1 MDFTELKLKSEL
13 RQTLSRMNYTTLTP
27 IQERCIPPLLA
38 GESLIA
44 QSRTG
49 SGKTLAYALPLLEKI
64 RFETFLPQ
72 ALILVPTRELALQV
86 QQTLDNVGMYC
97 RTRHLLLIGRQPF
110 RFQRE
115 DLKQR
120 THVIIAT
127 PGRLL
132 QHMQEGTVDLSGLS
146 MLVIDEADEMF
157 RLGFR
162 KSLNAILH
170 RLPAPLQRACFS
182 ATYPDSV
189 TDFLQEHFADVPR
202 LMQPRQQLPVQLK
215 QHFMKVSPQARLAV
229 LPDVLASFPLRRCIM
244 FVNTIETADFL
255 CETLQKSG
263 ILCDTLHGAM
273 MQEERFNALQA
284 FRDGTLRMLIATN
297 VAARGLDIPNVSL
310 ILNYDFPLNAEIYIH
325 RVGRSARMEAEG
337 AALSFLT
344 PRDQEVYRQL
354 RADFPGLEDPEWVP
368 DPQWHD
374 QLTQPLPKEEK
385 REDALRAEKMKLCV
399 FAGKSRKLR
408 PGDLVGAICGID
420 GVTAEDIGVI
430 DIQEHHAFVEILHGK
445 GEVVLQA
452 LQTRTIKNR
461 KIKVEEA
468 RS

>member
-215 QHFMKVSPQARLAV
+215 QHFMKVSPGAPRCAPGCARFFPIAPLHHV
-229 LPDVLASFPLRRCIM
+229 REHDRNSGLPV
-244 FVNTIETADFL
+244 
-255 CETLQKSG
+255 
-263 ILCDTLHGAM
+263 
-273 MQEERFNALQA
+273 
-284 FRDGTLRMLIATN
+284 RD
-297 VAARGLDIPNVSL
+297 AAKK
-310 ILNYDFPLNAEIYIH
+310 
-325 RVGRSARMEAEG
+325 
-337 AALSFLT
+337 
-344 PRDQEVYRQL
+344 RD
-354 RADFPGLEDPEWVP
+354 P
-368 DPQWHD
+368 
-374 QLTQPLPKEEK
+374 
-385 REDALRAEKMKLCV
+385 M
-399 FAGKSRKLR
+399 
-408 PGDLVGAICGID
+408 
-420 GVTAEDIGVI
+420 
-430 DIQEHHAFVEILHGK
+430 
-445 GEVVLQA
+445 
-452 LQTRTIKNR
+452 
-461 KIKVEEA
+461 
-468 RS
+468 